1 MTRFSN
7 PAGTAFLVLLTAL
20 VFVLLYGPLAV
31 PIVSSFFAVS
41 HGAVDWS
48 QPTASAYVALTA
60 NESVLDALRTTLI
73 VGAGAVVLSV
83 CIGTGLALYYVSPNA
98 RGRQFLQFVIFLPF
112 LMPPIIT
119 GLALLIFFREIEFER
134 SLVTIV
140 IGHTI
145 FVLALVYRTILTRLQ
160 SLSASLV
167 EASYDLGASA
177 WQTFRLILL
186 PNLSSAIAGAAIL
199 AFALSFDETM
209 ITLLVTGTQS
219 TLPVRLWA
227 MMRLGFTPDIN
238 ALVALIL
245 LFTTALCLLAVRFL
259 IPAGIAAGL
268 EGD

>member
-1 MTRFSN
+1 MRATN
-7 PAGTAFLVLLTAL
+7 TLTTAFLALLTLL
-20 VFVLLYGPLAV
+20 VFVLLYGPLLV

-41 HGAVDWS
+41 HGSVDWS
-48 QPTASAYVALTA
+48 QPTTAAYSALTQ
-60 NESVLDALRTTLI
+60 NESVLDALWTTLI
-73 VGAGAVVLSV
+73 VGTGAVILSV
-83 CIGTGLALYYVSPNA
+83 GIGTGLALYYTSPKA
-98 RGRQFLQFVIFLPF
+98 RGREFLQFVIFLPF

-134 SLVTIV
+134 SLVTII
-140 IGHTI
+140 IGHTV

-160 SLSASLV
+160 SLSGSLV
-167 EASYDLGASA
+167 EASYDLGASG

-186 PNLSSAIAGAAIL
+186 PNLSSAMVGAAIL

-238 ALVALIL
+238 ALVALVL
-245 LFTTALCLLAVRFL
+245 LFTTVMCLVAVHFL
-259 IPAGIAAGL
+259 MPTSAAIGT
-268 EGD
+268 ENA